1 MSDRKSTDN
10 PRKTLKEGSP
20 EDKVKAWLQITQ
32 DESGSSKQGVST
44 CSPKVIS
51 VTKMNLGLD
60 EYPYPSPPSGVNQS

>member
-1 MSDRKSTDN
+1 MSDPTSTDN

-44 CSPKVIS
+44 CSLKVIS
-51 VTKMNLGLD
+51 DTDIEPRIG
-60 EYPYPSPPSGVNQS
+60 